1 MQAAEKSLKSL
12 LQSLPP
18 RPIEKAKLDE
28 AVSKALDEVGQKS
41 TPENRR
47 TQWEYVLRNEVYTLA
62 VCTSPR
68 IPVL

>member
-1 MQAAEKSLKSL
+1 MQAAEKSLKNL

-18 RPIEKAKLDE
+18 RPIEKADLDE
-28 AVSKALDEVGQKS
+28 AVSKALKEASQKS

-47 TQWEYVLRNEVYTLA
+47 TQWEYVLRNEVYSLA